1 MTRKRLQIDCAT
13 SDMDAGHL
21 ESLIARTRA
30 GGHRLAV
37 FDWDVGLAHRYAD
50 PERDL
55 HIDADRGNWDIFAD
69 NSSYGEFL
77 ILSGMIRP
85 RTLRVDLLGAY
96 MMGLRG
102 MIEAAS
108 AEPGADLATVADI
121 VRRCDPRQLA
131 AILTRADPRQ
141 AGLDE
146 QDALVVLAAINDV
159 TRRFAKHDPGMPRV
173 SIKRWRRSN
182 PRSILFITAHAPLGD
197 ACPSVR
203 AMFHTVRP

>member
-1 MTRKRLQIDCAT
+1 
-13 SDMDAGHL
+13 
-21 ESLIARTRA
+21 
-30 GGHRLAV
+30 
-37 FDWDVGLAHRYAD
+37 VGLAHRYAD

-69 NSSYGEFL
+69 NSTFGEL
-77 ILSGMIRP
+77 MILSGMIRP
-85 RTLRVDLLGAY
+85 RSLRLDLLGVYTA
-96 MMGLRG
+96 GLRG

-108 AEPGADLATVADI
+108 AEPGADLAAVADV
-121 VRRCDPRQLA
+121 VRRCDARELA
-131 AILTRADPRQ
+131 AIVMRADPRQ

-182 PRSILFITAHAPLGD
+182 PRSILFITTHAPLGD
-197 ACPSVR
+197 ACPSVL
-203 AMFHTVRP
+203 AIFHTVRP